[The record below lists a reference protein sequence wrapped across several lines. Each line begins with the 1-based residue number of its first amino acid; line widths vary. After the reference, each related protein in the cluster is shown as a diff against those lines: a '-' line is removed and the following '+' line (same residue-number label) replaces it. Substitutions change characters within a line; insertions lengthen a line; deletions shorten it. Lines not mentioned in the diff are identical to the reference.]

1 MSHQCEIP
9 VSFYFLHLIIA
20 TFREHQIVTYFE
32 AMEKGKKIVRWPPPI
47 FIPIITIIQFVL
59 FFVNSSMSESL
70 LEKYLQFDT

>member
-9 VSFYFLHLIIA
+9 VSFYFLRLIIA

-47 FIPIITIIQFVL
+47 FIPIITIVQFVL

>member
-1 MSHQCEIP
+1 MRFHP
-9 VSFYFLHLIIA
+9 VSFHFLHLNIV
-20 TFREHQIVTYFE
+20 TSREHQIVTYFE

-47 FIPIITIIQFVL
+47 FIPIVTIVQFVL

>member
-1 MSHQCEIP
+1 MRFHP
-9 VSFYFLHLIIA
+9 VSFHSLHLNIA

-47 FIPIITIIQFVL
+47 FIPIITIVQFVL

>member
-1 MSHQCEIP
+1 MSHQCKIP
-9 VSFYFLHLIIA
+9 VSFYFLRLIIA

-47 FIPIITIIQFVL
+47 FIPIITIVQFVL
-59 FFVNSSMSESL
+59 FFVNSSMSEYL

>member
-1 MSHQCEIP
+1 MRFHP
-9 VSFYFLHLIIA
+9 VSFHFLHLNIA

-47 FIPIITIIQFVL
+47 FIPIITIVQFVL
-59 FFVNSSMSESL
+59 FFVNTSMSESL